1 MGRDGKGE
9 CPPCSEELTKQSPA
23 PEGEQGAGYS
33 SPSSPAVATNGHAAS
48 RLFSAGSG
56 GSDSND
62 GSSHIASSRRG
73 GQEFHGRR
81 DLSYGQGPSQAVG
94 TAGEVVG
101 GQRSMLLWFEPFET
115 PDVSPDDVLRFT
127 TTAASSI
134 ARWVARGE
142 V

>member
-1 MGRDGKGE
+1 M
-9 CPPCSEELTKQSPA
+9 
-23 PEGEQGAGYS
+23 QGAGYS
-33 SPSSPAVATNGHAAS
+33 SPSSPAVATNGHVAS

-73 GQEFHGRR
+73 GQEFHGRLDLSYGPAPCTLHPAPC

>member
-1 MGRDGKGE
+1 M
-9 CPPCSEELTKQSPA
+9 
-23 PEGEQGAGYS
+23 QGAGYS

-81 DLSYGQGPSQAVG
+81 DLSYGLYPVPSYGQGPSQAVG